1 MRELGRGYRG
11 QVSQECPYLSE
22 AETSSFP
29 WLFCALL
36 LGRGPCAVG
45 GGQGGMFEAP
55 LGPAVPAGWAVS
67 AWAGSAGGPSQQ
79 LSRKKQ

>member
-1 MRELGRGYRG
+1 M
-11 QVSQECPYLSE
+11 
-22 AETSSFP
+22 
-29 WLFCALL
+29 
-36 LGRGPCAVG
+36 G